1 MKNIPK
7 FQKPFKPLGLS
18 QDNTT
23 ITQPINH
30 SNMIRRTQE
39 HEKYLR
45 EKHPNSN
52 LSYGELAQLD
62 RDINSKQQPV
72 ITNSPTRF
80 ETEQMKQ
87 NRLVYQQKVKENQE
101 NEITP
106 EQYGQA
112 LGTLEFMGYAT
123 IPFDLYGLKPIVSQG
138 IKHLGKKIVP
148 KELPISRI
156 LNTQIKKTTLK
167 EPLNLNMGWGPAQT
181 IKVSHAS
188 DSQQPL
194 QLFFNNTLPS
204 NIIPIQ
210 INGKTKYVDLKP
222 KRISKLELEGIP
234 KNDRNQKQ
242 TLQDY
247 NEHSLRYLYKGAAK
261 DNKSLPYT
269 QEDIEKA
276 SDFVAQNMIH
286 SNKTEIE
293 NFGKKYTQILD
304 RATDK
309 NRLKELDEFNSLL
322 QDYAKILPD
331 PDEMF
336 LNSNGFQS
344 DYIRD
349 FRKYLY
355 YQGYDTKNIQDH
367 ELAKIITQQYKDL
380 SNQMSGKT
388 KGMVLWH
395 GSNTHF
401 DRFDLKNTS
410 KNTGNMGYGGPGNYF
425 SQHRALYG
433 YDEKLQDVPN
443 MQPYLINN
451 IYSTP
456 VFSIM
461 QKKNLL
467 PKYISPP
474 SSTAEQ
480 IQRYKD
486 IVQSLIEKTS
496 INDNKLYI
504 DNISMSPMGTLTG
517 LTHPHRQEYML
528 RRNSGIKS
536 LYPHPSLFKRDVN
549 GNVSVIRDWTDERVN
564 YKSGGKIKEKHN

>member
-23 ITQPINH
+23 IMQPINH
-30 SNMIRRTQE
+30 SNMIRRAQE

-45 EKHPNSN
+45 EKHPNSK

-72 ITNSPTRF
+72 ITKPPTRF

-87 NRLVYQQKVKENQE
+87 NRLAYQQKVKENQE

-106 EQYGQA
+106 EQYDQA
-112 LGTLEFMGYAT
+112 LGALEFMGYAT

-138 IKHLGKKIVP
+138 IKYLGKKIIP
-148 KELPISRI
+148 KSYQTSKFIDDAV
-156 LNTQIKKTTLK
+156 NTASLSSKTFTIPK
-167 EPLNLNMGWGPAQT
+167 IINKRNNNLLL
-181 IKVSHAS
+181 S
-188 DSQQPL
+188 
-194 QLFFNNTLPS
+194 NNTLPS

-210 INGKTKYVDLKP
+210 INGKTKYIDLKP
-222 KRISKLELEGIP
+222 KHISKLELKGIP
-234 KNDRNQKQ
+234 KSDRNQKQ

-269 QEDIEKA
+269 QEDIDKA

-286 SNKTEIE
+286 SNKTEID

-304 RATDK
+304 RATNE
-309 NRLKELDEFNSLL
+309 NRLKELDEFNFLL
-322 QDYAKILPD
+322 QDYAKTLPD

-355 YQGYDTKNIQDH
+355 YQGYDTKNISDH

-380 SNQMSGKT
+380 SNHMNGKT

-410 KNTGNMGYGGPGNYF
+410 KNTRNMGYGGPGNYF

-486 IVQSLIEKTS
+486 IVQSLIEKTP

-504 DNISMSPMGTLTG
+504 DDISMSPMGTLTG

-536 LYPHPSLFKRDVN
+536 LYPHPSLFKRDIN